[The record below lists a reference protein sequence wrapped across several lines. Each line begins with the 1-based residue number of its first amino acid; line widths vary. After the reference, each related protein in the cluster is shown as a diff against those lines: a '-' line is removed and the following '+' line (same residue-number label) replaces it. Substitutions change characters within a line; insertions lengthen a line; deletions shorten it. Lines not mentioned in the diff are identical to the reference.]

1 MKNFFLLLC
10 LLFSSDVF
18 SQTNSIIGLLS
29 DADNGKSIPGGNIF
43 ISNSSKG
50 TITDT
55 AGRFTLSNIAEGN
68 SYELV
73 VSSVGYETFT
83 YSFSSIQL
91 PLNLHIKL
99 NRKVVAMDNVVIV
112 APEVDGWKKWGPLFL
127 RNFLGSSENASS
139 CKIENIDAI
148 KFRRYKKENLLEV
161 TADDILIIKNH
172 QLGYIIKFQLEQ
184 FIYDFKNQQ
193 VTYLGYPLF
202 DEINKDAILPG
213 RFVKRRKKAYYG
225 SLMHFVRCLYNNRLV
240 PEGFE
245 VRRMQ
250 RVTVYD
256 TIFNGHGNHGIVMYD
271 SAGKKMKP
279 PPYFLK
285 RVEKE
290 LIGAAVLNSDS
301 LLFAGDDNKKNIFSF
316 SNWLLVRYVNEY
328 EPFEFTRD
336 FGNRRPQDFQA
347 SNLIIVNDEKRITI
361 QADGNFYLSTELLMD
376 GYLGWEKIGDLLPL
390 DYYPEQK
397 TDQSGSDG
405 KLIK

>member
-1 MKNFFLLLC
+1 MLLI
-10 LLFSSDVF
+10 LFGNNLF

-29 DADNGKSIPGGNIF
+29 DAENGQQIAGGNIF

-55 AGRFTLSNIAEGN
+55 AGKFTLSNILEGN

-83 YSFSSIQL
+83 YSFSSTQL

-112 APEVDGWKKWGPLFL
+112 APEVDGWNKWGNLFL
-127 RNFLGSSENASS
+127 KNFLGSSESATS

-161 TADDILIIKNH
+161 TADDILIIKNLH
-172 QLGYIIKFQLEQ
+172 LGYIIKFQLEQ

-202 DEINKDAILPG
+202 EEMNKDATLSST
-213 RFVKRRKKAYYG
+213 FVKRRKKAYYG
-225 SLMHFVRCLYNNRLV
+225 SLMHFMRCLYNNRLAA
-240 PEGFE
+240 EGFD
-245 VRRMQ
+245 VRKMQ
-250 RVTVYD
+250 KVTAYD
-256 TIFNGHGNHGIVMYD
+256 TIFNNHGNVRIVRYD

-279 PPYFLK
+279 PPYIIK
-285 RVEKE
+285 RVERE
-290 LIGAAVLNSDS
+290 LISATMLDSDS
-301 LLFAGDDNKKNIFSF
+301 LLFAGADNKKNVFSF
-316 SNWLLVRYVNEY
+316 SNWLLVKYLNEY
-328 EPFEFTRD
+328 EPYEFTHD

-361 QADGNFYLSTELLMD
+361 QADGNFYLSTDLLMD

-390 DYYPEQK
+390 DYYPAEK
-397 TDQSGSDG
+397 TDKSG
-405 KLIK
+405 K